1 MDTRMSRGWRYAQ
14 TMVLLPGM
22 LIVGTLASAVLSAT
36 TVVPITD
43 RQLFARAD
51 VIVHGIVAS
60 SRTVED
66 ALGRPETV
74 TVVQPLA
81 VLKGRIAGALV
92 LHQLGGELPDG
103 RFFKLWGRPEYQPGR
118 EVVVFAIERP
128 EGDYQTAELLLG
140 KFEVRRDDTGVLFAV
155 PSLANPTADGVT
167 VVFPR
172 PRKEGN
178 PDDVGT
184 ASDAAAPR
192 ELSAFLRSLRPSA
205 GAAAGVLVAPV
216 GELQARRAPGVRV
229 GGHPSPLEQHRGP
242 LALQQ
247 RSERRLDARRAG
259 ERDRGRSGR
268 GCGRHTDLERRGE
281 FDDQL
286 HDRHGRREPDPPGR
300 SLLSLRLEHL
310 HVGRRRH
317 RLRRSRRRRV
327 EHVAWR
333 VLRDHHRG
341 RRVAALLLHAGSL
354 GLDHD
359 PVRPD
364 PRARPH
370 AGPGTLRPGLLAARR
385 VPR

>member
-1 MDTRMSRGWRYAQ
+1 MEIRADDGPASRYAHCWNTCLGDAFRDDSRSDHGSAALCPRRRHRPRHRGFQ
-14 TMVLLPGM
+14 PDSRRRARTPRDSHRGP
-22 LIVGTLASAVLSAT
+22 AS
-36 TVVPITD
+36 
-43 RQLFARAD
+43 
-51 VIVHGIVAS
+51 
-60 SRTVED
+60 
-66 ALGRPETV
+66 GRPEGSDCGGPRPASARRRASRRTV
-74 TVVQPLA
+74 FQALGPSRVSARPR
-81 VLKGRIAGALV
+81 GRGLRHRAPGRGLSDGGASAGQVRSAQRRHRRPV
-92 LHQLGGELPDG
+92 RRAFPRRPDG
-103 RFFKLWGRPEYQPGR
+103 GRRHGRSSTPAQGTEPGRRRDGVRRGRSPGTLCFSQVSPPLGRGGCGRPCRARRRAPG
-118 EVVVFAIERP
+118 
-128 EGDYQTAELLLG
+128 
-140 KFEVRRDDTGVLFAV
+140 
-155 PSLANPTADGVT
+155 
-167 VVFPR
+167 
-172 PRKEGN
+172 
-178 PDDVGT
+178 
-184 ASDAAAPR
+184 
-192 ELSAFLRSLRPSA
+192 
-205 GAAAGVLVAPV
+205 
-216 GELQARRAPGVRV
+216 RRAPGVRV
-229 GGHPSPLEQHRGP
+229 GGHPSPLGQHREP

-268 GCGRHTDLERRGE
+268 GCGRHTDLERRAE

-341 RRVAALLLHAGSL
+341 RRVAALLLHSGSL

-359 PVRPD
+359 PVRPG